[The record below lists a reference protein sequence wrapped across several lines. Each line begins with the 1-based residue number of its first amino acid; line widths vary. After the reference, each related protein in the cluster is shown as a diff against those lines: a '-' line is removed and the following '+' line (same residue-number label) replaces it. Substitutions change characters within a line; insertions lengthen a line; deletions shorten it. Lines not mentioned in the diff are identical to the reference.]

1 MEITDSRMRPLL
13 AARRDKSRDVSRC
26 VVQVLLAAAFC
37 VAGVTK
43 VTQPMAVLS
52 QQFGWPGEV
61 AEPIVRAIGILEL
74 LGAGAIIL
82 PAVTGIH
89 PRLTSLA
96 ALALMNL
103 MVVAGLLRLIR
114 NEFFHVPAPLI
125 LGGLA
130 AYVACRRPESVITEK
145 KEVLP

>member
-13 AARRDKSRDVSRC
+13 AARRDKTTDLSRC

-52 QQFGWPGEV
+52 QQFGWPRELS
-61 AEPIVRAIGILEL
+61 EPIVRAIGMLEL
-74 LGAGAIIL
+74 LGAGAILL
-82 PAVTGIH
+82 PAVTGVH
-89 PRLTSLA
+89 PRLTALA

-103 MVVAGLLRLIR
+103 MVVACLFRLIR
-114 NEFFHVPAPLI
+114 NEFFHLPAPLI

-130 AYVACRRPESVITEK
+130 AYVACRRTESVIAEK